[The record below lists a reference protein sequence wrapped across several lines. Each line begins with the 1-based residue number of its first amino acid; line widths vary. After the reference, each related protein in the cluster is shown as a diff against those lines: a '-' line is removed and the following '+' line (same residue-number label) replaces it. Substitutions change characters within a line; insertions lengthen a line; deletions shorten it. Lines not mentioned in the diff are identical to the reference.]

1 MALTDSQQSA
11 CDSFG
16 RLSIKNRDHMRA
28 LSTALY
34 ASTSTH
40 LLAKQW
46 FATWGRTAIRSA
58 EEHALI
64 RDIHKLAQYGDPD
77 ALAVVEQTIHTITI
91 NRIKS

>member
-34 ASTSTH
+34 ASAFTH
-40 LLAKQW
+40 PLAKQW
-46 FATWGRTAIRSA
+46 LATWGRAAIRSA
-58 EEHALI
+58 EEHALV
-64 RDIHKLAQYGDPD
+64 RYIHELAQYEDPG
-77 ALAVVEQTIHTITI
+77 AIAVVELTIQTITI